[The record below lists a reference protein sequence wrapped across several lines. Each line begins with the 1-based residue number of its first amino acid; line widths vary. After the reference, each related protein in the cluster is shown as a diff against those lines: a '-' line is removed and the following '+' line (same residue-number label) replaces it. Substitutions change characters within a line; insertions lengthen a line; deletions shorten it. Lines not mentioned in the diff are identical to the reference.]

1 MRELFGQPTSK
12 VREMVK
18 TVGGKRVVSV
28 QNGMMT
34 TVFEVVEETPDILV
48 LRAGPKTITL
58 FGDSYEARRC
68 SYRQTGVAQQA
79 A

>member
-18 TVGGKRVVSV
+18 TVGDKRVVSV

-34 TVFEVVEETPDILV
+34 TVFEVIEETPDILV
-48 LRAGPKTITL
+48 LKAGPKTITL
-58 FGDSYEARRC
+58 FGDSYEKTTRSIR
-68 SYRQTGVAQQA
+68 QA